1 MDALTPTPTTGQP
14 LVFVSYSHRDEKWKN
29 RLLPH
34 LRALELAGVQLKV
47 WEDRQ
52 IDGGSTWYTE
62 IRQAMQDA
70 AASILLISADFLGSA
85 FCVQQEAKFLLERRA
100 NRGMLLIPVLLRDC
114 NWQAHSWLSDIQ
126 LLPRDGKCIVPNFTN
141 KSDVVFREVAQ
152 LIQRHFRALMASPA
166 AARTI
171 PPGLQDLV
179 GSAEPLPP
187 DAGTVTPKW
196 PVLAEQRVD
205 LTRLPETGS
214 ALFGREQELRE
225 LDDAWAAHAGSTSP
239 RILALTAE
247 GGVGKTTL
255 VRRWLGDMKRDQF
268 RGAARVFAWS
278 FYAQGMPSGD
288 TGSSESFVEAA
299 LRFFGDANPGRG
311 STWDRGERLGRHVGA
326 ERNLLVLDGLEPLQ
340 SSGEYDRGR
349 VLDAAVD
356 ALLRGLARPSRA
368 LCVITTREPLSEFAG
383 RPNVVVRDLDQITP
397 QAGRALLRVAR
408 VIGTDAELE
417 TLAGKFGPHALSV
430 SLLGAYLAQE
440 AGQGIGPAAALE
452 QLPGPSPLARVLAGI
467 EERLLEKEDLQAL
480 KLLALFD
487 RPADPISLR
496 ALRTPPAI
504 DGLTENLADL
514 ADSDWERLL
523 NRLERLRLVRL
534 QRDNAADLTVESHPM
549 LAAHFGERLH
559 ATAPDA
565 WRRGHAR
572 LSEHFAAIPSKAIP
586 DTFKEMR
593 PLFRALAHGCKAGR
607 HQAMH
612 DDIYARRM
620 SRGDVHYVTRFLGIV
635 GAELAAVANFFDRP
649 WTRPS
654 AGLDASTR
662 AMVLRSAGFLLR
674 AVGRTGDAM
683 QAMSAGIEAEDEAP
697 DSSKAKQSEA
707 ALYLSEMAADL
718 GQLEAAWIYA
728 KHAFAL
734 ASDAQHEPICIAAI
748 AQTGTLHHQRG
759 RWEQA
764 LECFAQAEQRVR
776 QWEPHRH
783 VLGGMAGFNYC
794 ALLLELPGGPPRGED
809 LLVRARGISAA
820 AMSGT
825 PPPPGPPPSDSPGHR
840 GQTPGAAAAGPYMST
855 SPTGAGL
862 TSAYPRRDTALAALM
877 IGRLGYEGDHGRTDE
892 NRGSASRWLNRGLDR
907 LRTAETVYLQ
917 PLGFMARAR
926 ARIHAGEPTDDARS
940 DLERAFEI
948 ADRGAMRLCLADI
961 YLCRVELFH
970 AVQPYPWDRPA
981 ADLRAAEKLIEEC
994 GYWRRRAQLEAARK
1008 AVGLGSNCGEP
1019 ACS

>member
-1 MDALTPTPTTGQP
+1 MNALTPTPTTGQA

-34 LRALELAGVQLKV
+34 LHSLELAGVELKV

-62 IRQAMQDA
+62 IRQAMEHA

-85 FCVQQEAKFLLERRA
+85 FCVQQEAKFLLEQRA
-100 NRGMLLIPVLLRDC
+100 KRGMLLIPVLLRDC
-114 NWQAHSWLSDIQ
+114 TWQAHFWLSDIQ
-126 LLPRDGKCIVPNFTN
+126 MLPRDGKCVVPNFTN

-152 LIQRHFRALMASPA
+152 RVQRHFKALMASPA
-166 AARTI
+166 AAPTI
-171 PPGLQDLV
+171 PPGLRDLV
-179 GSAEPLPP
+179 GSAEPVPS
-187 DAGTVTPKW
+187 DAAAVTPKW
-196 PVLAEQRVD
+196 PALAPECVD

-214 ALFGREQELRE
+214 ALFGREKELRE
-225 LDDAWAAHAGSTSP
+225 LDDAWATQASP
-239 RILALTAE
+239 SSQRILALTAE

-255 VRRWLGDMKRDQF
+255 ISRWLDDMKRDHF
-268 RGAARVFAWS
+268 RGAARVFGWS
-278 FYAQGMPSGD
+278 FYAQGMTSGH

-299 LRFFGDANPGRG
+299 LRFFGDAGPGRG

-326 ERNLLVLDGLEPLQ
+326 DRNLLVLDGLEPLQ

-356 ALLRGLARPSRA
+356 ALLRGLARRSRA

-430 SLLGAYLAQE
+430 SLLGAYLAHQP
-440 AGQGIGPAAALE
+440 GQGIGPAAALE

-467 EERLLEKEDLQAL
+467 EERLVGTQDLQAL

-487 RPADPISLR
+487 RPADSTSLR
-496 ALRTPPAI
+496 ALRTSPAI
-504 DGLTENLADL
+504 DGLTENLADI
-514 ADSDWERLL
+514 ADIDWERLL
-523 NRLERLRLVRL
+523 SRLERLRLVRL
-534 QRDNAADLTVESHPM
+534 QRGDAADLTVESHPM

-559 ATAPDA
+559 TTAPEA

-572 LSEHFAAIPSKAIP
+572 LSEHFAAIPAKAMP
-586 DTFKEMR
+586 DTFDEMR

-612 DDIYARRM
+612 DEIYARRM
-620 SRGDVHYVTRFLGIV
+620 SRGDLHYVTRFLGIV

-654 AGLDASTR
+654 ADLDASTR

-697 DSSKAKQSEA
+697 DGSKAKQSEA
-707 ALYLSEMAADL
+707 ALYLSEMSADM
-718 GQLEAAWIYA
+718 GHLEAAWIYA

-734 ASDAQHEPICIAAI
+734 ASDAQHEPICIAAL

-759 RWEQA
+759 RWAQA
-764 LECFAQAEQRVR
+764 LECFAQAEQRQR
-776 QWEPHRH
+776 QTHPRQH
-783 VLGGMAGFNYC
+783 VLGGIAGFNYC
-794 ALLLELPGGPPRGED
+794 TLLLELPGGPPPGED
-809 LLVRARGISAA
+809 LLARARGIAAA
-820 AMSGT
+820 AMSGMAS
-825 PPPPGPPPSDSPGHR
+825 PPGPPPSHSAGRR
-840 GQTPGAAAAGPYMST
+840 GQPPGPAAGGPSIMSA
-855 SPTGAGL
+855 SPTGEGL

-877 IGRLGYEGDHGRTDE
+877 IGRLGSEGGQGGIYEDRK
-892 NRGSASRWLNRGLDR
+892 SASRWLNRGLDR
-907 LRTAETVYLQ
+907 LRTAETVHLQ

-926 ARIHAGEPTDDARS
+926 GRIHAGEPTDDARS
-940 DLERAFEI
+940 DIERAFEI
-948 ADRGAMRLCLADI
+948 AERGALRLCLADI
-961 YLCRVELFH
+961 HLCRVELFH
-970 AVQPYPWDRPA
+970 AVQPYPWGRPV

-994 GYWRRRAQLEAARK
+994 GYWRRRDQLHAARR
-1008 AVGLGSNCGEP
+1008 AVGP
-1019 ACS
+1019 R